1 MKTRY
6 LGKYIF
12 LLLMTLAVCM
22 SHIALGQDTS
32 GKQQLIK
39 ERLTIPFGT
48 IAKMEVEVVDGEALQ
63 QKALQ
68 GSFLFKV
75 KTVDS
80 VQLAEPVIIE
90 FKDETGD
97 FPGNLFALYKYLY
110 HKKAGTIAAK
120 QAKKLKKE
128 YVGKTFTI
136 VAYETGGFVGLPD
149 DYFDYQPV
157 KQDYSFHFRQYMV
170 VVANLSKKAN

>member
-1 MKTRY
+1 MNTRC

-12 LLLMTLAVCM
+12 FLLVTLPLCT

-32 GKQQLIK
+32 GKQQEIK
-39 ERLTIPFGT
+39 ERLAIPFGT
-48 IAKMEVEVVDGEALQ
+48 LAKMEVEVVDGDALQ
-63 QKALQ
+63 KKALQ
-68 GSFLFKV
+68 GIFLFKV

-80 VQLAEPVIIE
+80 VRLTEPVIIA

-97 FPGNLFALYKYLY
+97 FPGDLFALHKYLY

-120 QAKKLKKE
+120 QQEKLKKE

-149 DYFDYQPV
+149 GYFEYQPV
-157 KQDYSFHFRQYMV
+157 KQDYSFHFRQHVV